1 MTRLLRTAVA
11 GLALV
16 AGAMVGSSAA
26 APAYADTGCVVF
38 PLGDSAPVYAST
50 STSSA
55 QIGTITYDKL
65 GRGCRHSGGSAYTEC
80 GGGTGWV
87 FVRNFQGYA
96 PAACVE
102 TAE

>member
-1 MTRLLRTAVA
+1 MTKALRSGIGV
-11 GLALV
+11 LALL
-16 AGAMVGSSAA
+16 AGAVVGASVAT
-26 APAYADTGCVVF
+26 PASADTGCVVF
-38 PLGDSAPVYAST
+38 PTGDSAPVYAST

-55 QIGTITYDKL
+55 QIGTITYAKL
-65 GRGCRHSGGSAYTEC
+65 GRGCTHTSGSAYTDC